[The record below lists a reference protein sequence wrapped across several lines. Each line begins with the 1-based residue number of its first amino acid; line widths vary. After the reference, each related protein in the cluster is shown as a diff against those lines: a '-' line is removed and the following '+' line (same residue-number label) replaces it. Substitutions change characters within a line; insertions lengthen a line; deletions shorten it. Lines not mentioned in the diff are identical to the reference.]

1 MTESAQLPIR
11 RVTFYKHGV
20 SMVEREGRVDG
31 EALQLAFREDD
42 IDDALKSLTV
52 LDRAGGQVVCV
63 DYPIPAAARRDAD
76 ALALSAGAGM
86 LDLLERLTGWRVRI
100 ELAGRADPVEGRV
113 TGLQYAKERR
123 RLKGATLMLLDEQT
137 GGVQAVPAAGV
148 SRIVPLEAR
157 IGEDLERFLDAGR
170 RADGSQTVSLR
181 LTPGEHEL
189 AVSYLVPAPT
199 WRVSYRVVA
208 ESDDGAAAGA
218 APAGRAP
225 AAAAGRLL
233 LQGWGL
239 VDNRFDEDLDKVEV
253 SLVAGQPIS
262 FVYDLKTSR
271 VPVRRRIDDES
282 RVASGP
288 VEYRSMAS
296 YALADSAA
304 ADADVDFDGG
314 AAVLD
319 TRRQVS
325 EYRHDESA
333 APRAARLARL
343 ARISELESAEPASTT
358 ADQRETFAYDVLRP
372 VSIPRGSSALVPIL
386 QATLDYRREL
396 LFNED
401 KHADHPVAAL
411 CCVNRSGLVLERGPA
426 TLIEDGRYRGEA
438 IVPFTGKDA
447 GLYLPYAVE
456 LGIDVRVESERSVET
471 QRLSVGNGLLQRE
484 VAMLRACRYEIVNRT
499 GAAQTVTVE
508 RDIDS
513 LPGELFE
520 TPAPAARGNGVYRW
534 EIACPAGGTSTFTV
548 RSRQLVSREV
558 RLSALRH
565 HALQEFL
572 SEKGLTPDTRRALEA
587 LREELGRIQENEQRI
602 EQLGEQRDRLVARQ
616 EHLRRNIGAL
626 NPTGDEGAVRLK
638 MVRELQAAE
647 GSLSGIDQLVTELS
661 AENERRRK
669 ALADLVPGALPQAA

>member
-20 SMVEREGRVDG
+20 SMVEREGRVGG

-52 LDRAGGQVVCV
+52 LDRSGGQVVCV
-63 DYPIPAAARRDAD
+63 DYPIPAAARRDVD

-86 LDLLERLTGWRVRI
+86 LDLLERLTGWRVRV
-100 ELAGRADPVEGRV
+100 ELAGRTEPVEGRV

-137 GGVQAVPAAGV
+137 GGVQAVPAAAV
-148 SRIVPLEAR
+148 SRIAPLEAR

-170 RADGSQTVSLR
+170 RVDGSQTVSLR
-181 LTPGEHEL
+181 LTPGEHQL

-225 AAAAGRLL
+225 AAATGRLL

-239 VDNRFDEDLDKVEV
+239 VDNRFDEDLDDVAV

-296 YALADSAA
+296 YALADSVA

-314 AAVLD
+314 AAALD

-333 APRAARLARL
+333 APRLARM

-426 TLIEDGRYRGEA
+426 TLVEDGRYRGEA

-471 QRLSVGNGLLQRE
+471 QRLSVGNGLLHRE
-484 VAMLRACRYEIVNRT
+484 AAMLRAFRYEIVNRT

-508 RDIDS
+508 RDVDS

-520 TPAPAARGNGVYRW
+520 TQAPAARGNGVYRW
-534 EIACPAGGTSTFTV
+534 EIECPAGATSTFTV
-548 RSRQLVSREV
+548 RSRQLASREF
-558 RLSALRH
+558 RLSMLRYG
-565 HALQEFL
+565 ALQEFL
-572 SEKGLTPDTRRALEA
+572 AENGLTPDTRRALEA

-602 EQLGEQRDRLVARQ
+602 EQFGEQRDRLIARQ
-616 EHLRRNIGAL
+616 EHLRKNIGAL

-669 ALADLVPGALPQAA
+669 GLADKVPGAMPQAA

>member
-31 EALQLAFREDD
+31 EALQLGFREDD

-52 LDRAGGQVVCV
+52 LDRSGGQVVCV
-63 DYPIPAAARRDAD
+63 DYQIPAAARRDAD
-76 ALALSAGAGM
+76 ALALRAGASM
-86 LDLLERLTGWRVRI
+86 LDLLERLTGWRVRV
-100 ELAGRADPVEGRV
+100 ELAGRVEPVEGRV

-137 GGVQAVPAAGV
+137 GAVQAVPAAGV

-157 IGEDLERFLDAGR
+157 IGEELERFLDAGR

-181 LTPGEHEL
+181 LTPGEHDL

-218 APAGRAP
+218 APSGRAP
-225 AAAAGRLL
+225 VADTGRLL

-239 VDNRFDEDLDKVEV
+239 VDNRFDEDLDNVAV

-262 FVYDLKTSR
+262 FIYDLKTSR
-271 VPVRRRIDDES
+271 VPTRSRIGDES

-288 VEYRSMAS
+288 VEYGSMAS
-296 YALADSAA
+296 YALHDSAA
-304 ADADVDFDGG
+304 ADMDDESDGG
-314 AAVLD
+314 GAMPQRHMHISACHEAA
-319 TRRQVS
+319 
-325 EYRHDESA
+325 SA
-333 APRAARLARL
+333 SPRAARR
-343 ARISELESAEPASTT
+343 ARIGDFESAEPASTT

-401 KHADHPVAAL
+401 KHAEHPVAAL

-426 TLIEDGRYRGEA
+426 TLVEDGRYRGEA

-456 LGIDVRVESERSVET
+456 LGVDVRVESERSVET
-471 QRLSVGNGLLQRE
+471 QRLSVGNGLLHRE
-484 VAMLRACRYEIVNRT
+484 IAMLRAHRYEIVNRT

-602 EQLGEQRDRLVARQ
+602 EQFGAQRDRLVARQ

-669 ALADLVPGALPQAA
+669 ALADLVPGTMPQAA